1 MANII
6 TAAAAKGGSGKTTT
20 CAALAQ
26 AAIKDGLKALALDL
40 DPQANLTMALGAN
53 QNEAA
58 GAYDLIRGAGDPAD
72 TIQPTAQGVD
82 VIAGG
87 PDLATLKTKPGSANR
102 LKEALAPILCNY
114 DLILIDTPPTVGEMQ
129 YNALEAATG
138 LIIPL
143 EVDSYSLQG
152 LYQIT
157 DVARQFQR
165 TNSGLRILG
174 TVLTRY
180 DGRSNLS
187 RYYRDVIAEKGKEEG
202 APLIGIIRQGVAVK
216 EAAAFQVNL
225 FDHAPKSNPAQDY
238 LSLYKEIKKT
248 FADPL

>member
-1 MANII
+1 MTEII

-26 AAIKDGLKALALDL
+26 AAVKGGLKVLAVDL

-53 QNEAA
+53 QNEA
-58 GAYDLIRGAGDPAD
+58 GAYDLIRGAGDPRD

-87 PDLATLKTKPGSANR
+87 PDLATLKTTAGSANR
-102 LKEALAPILCNY
+102 LRDALQPIQGSY

-138 LIIPL
+138 LIIPI
-143 EVDSYSLQG
+143 EADNFSLQG
-152 LYQIT
+152 LYQII
-157 DVARQFQR
+157 DVAKQFQG
-165 TNSGLRILG
+165 TNDTLRILG

-180 DGRSNLS
+180 DGRSKIS
-187 RYYRDVIAEKGKEEG
+187 QYYEEVISEKGAAEG
-202 APLIGIIRQGVAVK
+202 APVIGIIHQGVAVK

-225 FDHAPKSNPAQDY
+225 FEHAPKSRPAKDY
-238 LSLYKEIKKT
+238 IALYEQLKQSG
-248 FADPL
+248 LYQ

>member
-1 MANII
+1 MTKII

-26 AAIKDGLKALALDL
+26 AAVKDGLKVLAVDL

-53 QNEAA
+53 QNEA

-72 TIQPTAQGVD
+72 TIQSTAQGVD

-87 PDLATLKTKPGSANR
+87 PDLATLKTTAGSANR
-102 LKEALAPILCNY
+102 LRDALQPIQGGY

-129 YNALEAATG
+129 YNALEAASG
-138 LIIPL
+138 LLIPL

-152 LYQIT
+152 LYQIA

-165 TNSGLRILG
+165 TNQRLQVLG

-180 DGRSNLS
+180 DGRSKIS
-187 RYYRDVIAEKGKEEG
+187 QYYRDVIAEKGAAEG
-202 APLIGIIRQGVAVK
+202 APVIGVIRQGVAVK
-216 EAAAFQVNL
+216 ESAAFQVNL
-225 FDHAPKSNPAQDY
+225 FDHAPKSNPAKDY
-238 LSLYKEIKKT
+238 RALYETIRAKD
-248 FADPL
+248 F

>member
-1 MANII
+1 MAKII

-20 CAALAQ
+20 CAAIAQ
-26 AAIKDGLKALALDL
+26 AAIKDGLKVLAIDL

-53 QNEAA
+53 QNKI
-58 GAYDLIRGAGDPAD
+58 GAYELISGAEDPAD
-72 TIQPTAQGVD
+72 TIQPTEQRID

-87 PDLATLKTKPGSANR
+87 PDLATLKTTAGSANR
-102 LKEALAPILCNY
+102 LRDALQPIQGSY

-152 LYQIT
+152 LYQIA

-165 TNSGLRILG
+165 TNPDLQVLG

-187 RYYRDVIAEKGKEEG
+187 RYYRDVIAEKGEAEG
-202 APLIGIIRQGVAVK
+202 APIIGIIRQGVAVK

-238 LSLYKEIKKT
+238 LVLYRKIR
-248 FADPL
+248 PGGLYQ

>member
-1 MANII
+1 MTEII
-6 TAAAAKGGSGKTTT
+6 TAAAAKGGSGKTTP

-26 AAIKDGLKALALDL
+26 AAVKDGLKVLAVDL

-53 QNEAA
+53 QNET

-87 PDLATLKTKPGSANR
+87 PDLATLKTTAGSANR
-102 LKEALAPILCNY
+102 LRDALQPIQGSY

-138 LIIPL
+138 LIIPI
-143 EVDSYSLQG
+143 EADNFSLQG
-152 LYQIT
+152 LYQII
-157 DVARQFQR
+157 DVAKQFQR
-165 TNSGLRILG
+165 TNPRLQILG

-180 DGRSNLS
+180 DGRSNIT
-187 RYYRDVIAEKGKEEG
+187 RYYRDVITEKGDAEG
-202 APLIGIIRQGVAVK
+202 APVIGIIRQGVAVK
-216 EAAAFQVNL
+216 ESAAFQTNL
-225 FDHAPKSNPAQDY
+225 FDHAPKSNPAKDY
-238 LSLYKEIKKT
+238 RELYAAIRET
-248 FADPL
+248 L